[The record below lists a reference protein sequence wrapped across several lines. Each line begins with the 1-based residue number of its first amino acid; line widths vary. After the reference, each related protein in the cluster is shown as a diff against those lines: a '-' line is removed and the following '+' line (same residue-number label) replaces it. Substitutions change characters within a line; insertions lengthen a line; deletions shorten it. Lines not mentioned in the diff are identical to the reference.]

1 MYVDKVTSGAPLK
14 WWAAQWLFVS
24 FREDREDDE
33 VRGPEKD
40 FRDETHLDLKDREG
54 LLDSNQSLLT
64 SVRVFYDLYGIDAE
78 LQKQDE

>member
-1 MYVDKVTSGAPLK
+1 M
-14 WWAAQWLFVS
+14 
-24 FREDREDDE
+24 
-33 VRGPEKD
+33 RGPEKD